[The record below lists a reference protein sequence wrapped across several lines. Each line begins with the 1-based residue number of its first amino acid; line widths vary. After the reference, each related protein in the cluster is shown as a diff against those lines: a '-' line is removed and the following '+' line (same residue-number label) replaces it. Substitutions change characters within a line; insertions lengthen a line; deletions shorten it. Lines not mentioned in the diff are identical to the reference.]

1 MRTGQ
6 TEAAAAILRAG
17 LIARPDFALL
27 HSKLAYANRYAGLMR
42 ESVSGYRRSQALD
55 SSVDNL
61 VEAERQIVKSH
72 IYSSEFQFAFASFG
86 KIVHWLS
93 LSGREPDE
101 KMLFYQ
107 GVARFYVGEH
117 ERAVELFDA
126 SIATSPGTVWSDF
139 AAGYRSAVTGA
150 IGELSVLAD
159 RLSKGNVTDGE
170 RRYRLAHLYAM
181 SGQPEKALFHL
192 RESARSGFF
201 NYPYT
206 KTDRF
211 LANIS
216 DSGEFDSI
224 LQFIHDRHIAFTKS
238 ASEISK
244 TGYTYENALSH
255 ALGLDY
261 SYLLDH
267 GTCTQ

>member
-1 MRTGQ
+1 
-6 TEAAAAILRAG
+6 
-17 LIARPDFALL
+17 
-27 HSKLAYANRYAGLMR
+27 
-42 ESVSGYRRSQALD
+42 VSGYRRSQALD
-55 SSVDNL
+55 GSLDNL
-61 VEAERQIVKSH
+61 VETERQIVKSH
-72 IYSSEFQFAFASFG
+72 IYSSELRSAFASYA

-93 LSGREPDE
+93 LSGRKPDE

-107 GVARFYVGEH
+107 GIARFYAGEH
-117 ERAVELFDA
+117 ERAIELFDA
-126 SIATSPGTVWSDF
+126 SIASSPGTVWSDF
-139 AAGYRSAVTGA
+139 AAAYRSAVTGA
-150 IGELSVLAD
+150 NGELTDLAD
-159 RLSKGNVTDGE
+159 RLAKGNVTDGE
-170 RRYRLAHLYAM
+170 RRYRLAHLYSM
-181 SGQPEKALFHL
+181 GGHPEKALFHL

-216 DSGEFDSI
+216 DSREFDSI

-238 ASEISK
+238 ASEMSQ
-244 TGYTYENALSH
+244 TGNTYENALSH

-267 GTCTQ
+267 GTCAQ